1 MRERGCSRDGV
12 RNMLVKHATSRRRM
26 TMGSATVQGPLW
38 GAKAAL
44 WAELAEPSQEPF
56 YRAAFDALG
65 VADGTRLLDVGCGAG
80 LALTLA
86 ARRGATVA
94 GLDAAEELVA
104 IARTRLPDADIRV
117 GELEDLP
124 FPDNSFTAATSFNA
138 VQYAADPCH
147 ALVELGRVA
156 EPGAPI
162 AIVTW
167 GDPAR
172 SEMRDVLAAI
182 GALLPPPPPGAGGP
196 FALSQPG
203 ALEELVESAGL
214 TPREADE
221 VPTRYEYP
229 DVETAVLAQTSS
241 GPAVRAAQHAGAEA
255 VSRALH
261 DVMNRYRKPNGSVRL
276 DNVFRYLV
284 ATA

>member
-1 MRERGCSRDGV
+1 MI
-12 RNMLVKHATSRRRM
+12 
-26 TMGSATVQGPLW
+26 MGSATVQGPLW

-44 WAELAEPSQEPF
+44 WAELAEPAQEPF
-56 YRAAFDALG
+56 YRAVFDALG
-65 VADGTRLLDVGCGAG
+65 IADGTRLLDVGCGAG

-94 GLDAAEELVA
+94 GLDAAEGLVT
-104 IARTRLPDADIRV
+104 IARSRLPEADLRV
-117 GELEDLP
+117 GELEELP
-124 FPDNSFTAATSFNA
+124 FPDNSFTAVTSFNA

-147 ALVELGRVA
+147 ALAELGRVSR
-156 EPGAPI
+156 PGAPI

-172 SEMRDVLAAI
+172 SQMRDVLAAI
-182 GALLPPPPPGAGGP
+182 GGLLPPPPPGNAGP

-203 ALEELVESAGL
+203 SLEALVESAGL
-214 TPREADE
+214 TPKEAGE
-221 VPTRYEYP
+221 VPTPYEYP

-241 GPAVRAAQHAGAEA
+241 GPAVRAAQHAGEEA
-255 VSRALH
+255 VSQALRE
-261 DVMNRYRKPNGSVRL
+261 VMNGYRKPDGSVCL

-284 ATA
+284 AAA